1 MNNRQRCARQWMKPR
16 ISLLQPP
23 HPRLPT
29 IASLH
34 LPAPQASRPP
44 HLAHRTFNCRTARN
58 HGVPV
63 LADPRHLYLA
73 TRRVVLAVKD
83 YHARRGRGWARPPY
97 KGVRPH
103 ALFSGFGTV
112 PVPSPRL
119 WTNRKNPAARSA
131 VVQRDPLKLYEISA
145 VPLAR
150 EPTHNST
157 YTRLR
162 CSPMSA
168 PRALGQQ

>member
-1 MNNRQRCARQWMKPR
+1 MCSTVDEATNQLTTTATSASPNDSFLAPSC
-16 ISLLQPP
+16 
-23 HPRLPT
+23 T
-29 IASLH
+29 ASLPPPSPGSPYIQ
-34 LPAPQASRPP
+34 LSDSPEPRGSGTGRPQASLP
-44 HLAHRTFNCRTARN
+44 
-58 HGVPV
+58 G
-63 LADPRHLYLA
+63 
-73 TRRVVLAVKD
+73 RVVLAVKD